1 MERQLL
7 RALPFGVAHGY
18 RQEFLVMMMETK
30 RIEFGMNEN
39 RSAEAMLGG
48 ADGCFAFQFPSI
60 IHFVFKG

>member
-1 MERQLL
+1 MERQFL
-7 RALPFGVAHGY
+7 RALPFGMAYGY
-18 RQEFLVMMMETK
+18 RQEFLVMMMQTK
-30 RIEFGMNEN
+30 RIEFGMNLN